1 MSRLYLDHNATS
13 PLRPVAR
20 GALDAIL
27 GEGRPL
33 NAGSVH
39 AEGQWARTRLERA
52 RQMILDAAGWSGDE
66 LVFTAGA
73 TESNHLVI
81 HALKGVVVSSRLEHP
96 SVVNPL
102 EKLEAVGLLECRWVP
117 HDGEGRH
124 DTAALQDILQ
134 GADHALVTAANNELG
149 VVTDLAAWA
158 GACAVAGVPLH
169 VDASQVFGRLPLEL
183 PDGVTS
189 VTLSAHKAGGP
200 VGVGALLLRGGRVVH
215 PVLPGGHQERGRRPG
230 TENVAFAHAWA
241 ELLRQREDRLWQG
254 LAPVR
259 DAFERRLETAG
270 ARVLAKA
277 APRLP
282 NTSSVEFPGGDAEEM
297 LMLLDL
303 AGIAASAGSACSA
316 GSIDP
321 SPVLLALPLGEEA
334 ARRVLRFSLG
344 PEHVGLAG
352 DDLGLRVLRALD
364 A

>member
-1 MSRLYLDHNATS
+1 MSRVYLDHNATS

-20 GALDAIL
+20 DAFAAIL

-52 RQMILDAAGWSGDE
+52 RQVILDAAGWPDE
-66 LVFTAGA
+66 ALVFTAGA

-81 HALKGVVVSSRLEHP
+81 HALEGVVVSSRLEHP
-96 SVVNPL
+96 SIVNAL
-102 EKLEAVGLLECRWVP
+102 DAMVDNGCLRCRWVP

-124 DTAALQDILQ
+124 DTAALEELLQ

-149 VVTDLAAWA
+149 VMTDLGAWA
-158 GACAVAGVPLH
+158 SACADAGVPLH
-169 VDASQVFGRLPLEL
+169 VDASQVFGRLPMAL
-183 PDGVTS
+183 PEGVTS

-200 VGVGALLLRGGRVVH
+200 VGIGALLLRRGIAVH

-241 ELLRQREDRLWQG
+241 ELLLQCETTLWQG
-254 LAPVR
+254 LAPIR
-259 DAFERRLETAG
+259 DAFEQVLENAG
-270 ARVLAKA
+270 ARVVAKA

-282 NTSSVEFPGGDAEEM
+282 NTSSVAFPDGDAEEM

-321 SPVLLALPLGEEA
+321 SPVLLALPLEEDA

-344 PEHVGLAG
+344 PEHLGLAG
-352 DDLGLRVLRALD
+352 EELGLRVLRALE